1 MYSDMRMF
9 EGHFKDDQR
18 VGYGKLFNADG
29 SIEFEGEWRDDL
41 PVRVFEGLSSFLK

>member
-29 SIEFEGEWRDDL
+29 SIEFDGEWVDD
-41 PVRVFEGLSSFLK
+41 VAKKVSSILNA